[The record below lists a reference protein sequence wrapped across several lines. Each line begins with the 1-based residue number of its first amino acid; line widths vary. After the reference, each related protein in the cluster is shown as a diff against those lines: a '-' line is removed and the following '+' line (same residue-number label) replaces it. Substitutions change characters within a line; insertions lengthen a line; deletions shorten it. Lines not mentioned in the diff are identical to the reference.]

1 MYVYVLIYTYLYYRR
16 SLFEPEPDD
25 AKREF
30 VTHLFLSVCAL
41 PRHTHA
47 LCVFFLG
54 KAKWEEWSSCSSIDQ
69 LLRWIIKFK
78 KRMED
83 KVEF

>member
-1 MYVYVLIYTYLYYRR
+1 MYVYVLIYTYFYYCR

-47 LCVFFLG
+47 LCVFLWQG
-54 KAKWEEWSSCSSIDQ
+54 QVGGVVVMSLS
-69 LLRWIIKFK
+69 
-78 KRMED
+78 
-83 KVEF
+83 